1 MSTSQTMIEAYASR
15 VQQLN
20 NEMHAKHHLNC
31 PLAQVSIENGR
42 RYARIIIIENGA
54 SRSVHSFVDLTN
66 GNILK
71 AASWKMPAKGIR
83 GNIADLTKGFNAYG
97 AQSYR

>member
-1 MSTSQTMIEAYASR
+1 MIEAYIAR

-20 NEMHAKHHLNC
+20 DEMHAEHYPNV
-31 PLAQVSIENGR
+31 PTPRVSVENGK
-42 RYARIIIIENGA
+42 RYARIVLSNGHTD
-54 SRSVHSFVDLTN
+54 RKSVHSFVDLTN

-83 GNIADLTKGFNAYG
+83 GNVADLTKGFNANG